1 MDFLISVIIQ
11 AIWIAFWFW
20 VGSKL
25 FEKVKVLRDKETII
39 SKEAIVLNQ
48 LKKIPTLKTE
58 MHDGIIYA
66 FSTGDDLFIAQGATL
81 DEVAEVAYKYR
92 KIDLAYVLHLGQPMW
107 FLNGKVTTT
116 DVKLT

>member
-1 MDFLISVIIQ
+1 MDLLSIILN

-20 VGSKL
+20 VGTKL
-25 FEKVKVLRDKETII
+25 VERVKSLKEKDNLL
-39 SKEAIVLNQ
+39 SKEAVILSQ
-48 LKKIPTLKTE
+48 IKKIPTLKTE
-58 MHDGIIYA
+58 IHGEVIFA
-66 FSTGDDLFIAQGATL
+66 FNTGDDTFVAQGSSI

-92 KIDLAYVLHLGQPMW
+92 KIDLAYVLHNGQPIW

>member
-1 MDFLISVIIQ
+1 MEFLLSVIVQ

-25 FEKVKVLRDKETII
+25 LEKVKAVKEKDNLLSKETII
-39 SKEAIVLNQ
+39 LNQ
-48 LKKIPTLKTE
+48 IKKIPTLKTE
-58 MHDGIIYA
+58 IHGDVIFA
-66 FSTGDDLFIAQGATL
+66 FNTGDDTFVAQGVSI
-81 DEVAEVAYKYR
+81 DEVAEVTYKYR
-92 KIDLAYVLHLGQPMW
+92 KIDLAYVLHNGQPMW